1 MSDAVPALSALV
13 VLLLLSGFFS
23 GSETALMAV
32 NRYRLSYL
40 ARRGDR
46 RAARVRDLVAS
57 PDRLIST
64 ILLGNNFANTAAS
77 ALATAIAIAVAGERG
92 TIYATLIMTA
102 LLLIFAEIAPK
113 TLAARHPERVSVIV
127 ARPIGL
133 LVKLLYPLAS
143 AAGALANL
151 VLLNW
156 GRTKTVVAGVS
167 EEDIKGI
174 ISLGEEERVIAREKR
189 QMLHGILRLTETT
202 IEDVMIPRT
211 QVVAIDVDMKPREV
225 LEVIR
230 QSGNTRIPVYE
241 GTLDDVVGVL
251 HSKDVFRYWD
261 RLDDMDLRSLPRR
274 PLFVPETAT
283 LEGLLQAFQDQR
295 QHMAIVIDEYGGV
308 EGIVALEDLLE
319 EIVGDIEDEYDL
331 PRTPQV
337 IELQDGSLL
346 VGGSCPLSFLRRH
359 YGIKLEAEES
369 TTIAGLLLE
378 VTGRIPRAKE
388 RIEHAGLS
396 FIVQR
401 ARPHRVEQV
410 RIEGIERLDAP
421 RDGSHDHPQRT

>member
-1 MSDAVPALSALV
+1 MSEALPALAGLV
-13 VLLLLSGFFS
+13 LLLLLSGFFS

-46 RAARVRDLVAS
+46 RAARVRDLVAM

-77 ALATAIAIAVAGERG
+77 ALATAVAISVAGERG
-92 TIYATLIMTA
+92 MVYATLVMTA

-113 TLAARHPERVSVIV
+113 TLAARHPEKVSFLVS
-127 ARPIGL
+127 RPIGL
-133 LVKLLYPLAS
+133 LVKVLYPLAS
-143 AAGALANL
+143 AAGAAANL

-156 GRTKTVVAGVS
+156 GKGKTEVAGVS

-189 QMLHGILRLTETT
+189 RMLHGIMRLTETT

-211 QVVAIDVDMKPREV
+211 QVVAIDVNMKPREV

-230 QSGNTRIPVYE
+230 RSGNTRIPVYE
-241 GTLDDVVGVL
+241 GTLDDIVGVL
-251 HSKDVFRYWD
+251 HSKDVFRFWD
-261 RLDDMDLRSLPRR
+261 RLDDLDLRTLPRR

-283 LEGLLQAFQDQR
+283 LEGLLQAFQEQR

-319 EIVGDIEDEYDL
+319 EIVGEIEDEYDL

-337 IELQDGSLL
+337 MELQDGSLL
-346 VGGSCPLSFLRRH
+346 VGGACPLSFLRRQ
-359 YGIKLEAEES
+359 YGINLQAQES

-396 FIVQR
+396 FTIQR
-401 ARPHRVEQV
+401 ARPNRVEQV
-410 RIEGIERLDAP
+410 RIEGADRLDASSADP
-421 RDGSHDHPQRT
+421 DD

>member
-1 MSDAVPALSALV
+1 
-13 VLLLLSGFFS
+13 
-23 GSETALMAV
+23 MAV

-40 ARRGDR
+40 ARRGDS

-77 ALATAIAIAVAGERG
+77 ALATAVAISLAGESG
-92 TIYATLIMTA
+92 PLYATLVMTA

-113 TLAARHPERVSVIV
+113 TFAARHPERVSFVV
-127 ARPIGL
+127 SRPIGL
-133 LVKLLYPLAS
+133 LVKILYPLAS
-143 AAGALANL
+143 AAGAVANL

-156 GRTKTVVAGVS
+156 GKTKTELSGVS

-211 QVVAIDVDMKPREV
+211 QVVAIDLDMKPREV

-241 GTLDDVVGVL
+241 GTLDDIVGVL

-261 RLDDMDLRSLPRR
+261 RLDEMDLRSLPRR

-319 EIVGDIEDEYDL
+319 EIVGEIEDEYDL

-346 VGGSCPLSFLRRH
+346 VGGACPLSFLRRH
-359 YGIKLEAEES
+359 YGIHLEAEES
-369 TTIAGLLLE
+369 STLAGILLE
-378 VTGRIPRAKE
+378 VTGRIPKAKE
-388 RIEHAGLS
+388 RIELGGLT

-401 ARPHRVEQV
+401 ARPHRIEQV
-410 RIEGIERLDAP
+410 RIEGIEHLDVP
-421 RDGSHDHPQRT
+421 RGELQE

>member
-1 MSDAVPALSALV
+1 MSDALPAFAGLV
-13 VLLLLSGFFS
+13 LLLLLSGFFS

-46 RAARVRDLVAS
+46 RAARVRDLVAM

-77 ALATAIAIAVAGERG
+77 ALATAFAISIAGERG
-92 TIYATLIMTA
+92 IVYATLVMTA

-113 TLAARHPERVSVIV
+113 TL
-127 ARPIGL
+127 
-133 LVKLLYPLAS
+133 KLLYPLAS
-143 AAGALANL
+143 VAGAAANL
-151 VLLNW
+151 VLLNS
-156 GRTKTVVAGVS
+156 GKGKTGVPGVS

-189 QMLHGILRLTETT
+189 RMLHGIMRLTETT

-211 QVVAIDVDMKPREV
+211 QVVAIDVNLKPREV
-225 LEVIR
+225 LDVIR
-230 QSGNTRIPVYE
+230 RSGNTRIPVYE
-241 GTLDDVVGVL
+241 GTLDDIVGVL
-251 HSKDVFRYWD
+251 HSKDVFRFWD
-261 RLDDMDLRSLPRR
+261 RLDDLDLRSLPRR

-319 EIVGDIEDEYDL
+319 EIVGEIEDEYDL

-337 IELQDGSLL
+337 MELRDGSLL

-359 YGIKLEAEES
+359 YGIELKAEES
-369 TTIAGLLLE
+369 TTVAGLILE
-378 VTGRIPRAKE
+378 VTGRIPQAKE

-396 FIVQR
+396 FIIQK
-401 ARPHRVEQV
+401 ARPNRVEQV
-410 RIEGIERLDAP
+410 RIEGTERLDAVSDDP
-421 RDGSHDHPQRT
+421 DD

>member
-1 MSDAVPALSALV
+1 MSDALPAFAGLV
-13 VLLLLSGFFS
+13 LLLLLSGFFS

-46 RAARVRDLVAS
+46 RAARVRDLVAM

-77 ALATAIAIAVAGERG
+77 ALATAFAISIAGERG
-92 TIYATLIMTA
+92 IVYATLVMTA

-113 TLAARHPERVSVIV
+113 TLAARHPEKVSFIV

-143 AAGALANL
+143 VAGAAANL
-151 VLLNW
+151 VLLNS
-156 GRTKTVVAGVS
+156 GKGKTGVPGVS

-189 QMLHGILRLTETT
+189 RMLHGIMRLTETT

-211 QVVAIDVDMKPREV
+211 QVVAIDVNLKPREV
-225 LEVIR
+225 LDVIR
-230 QSGNTRIPVYE
+230 RSGNTRIPVYE
-241 GTLDDVVGVL
+241 GTLDDIVGVL
-251 HSKDVFRYWD
+251 HSKDVFRFWD
-261 RLDDMDLRSLPRR
+261 RLDDLDLRSLPRR

-319 EIVGDIEDEYDL
+319 EIVGEIEDEYDL

-337 IELQDGSLL
+337 MELRDGSLL
-346 VGGSCPLSFLRRH
+346 VGGSCPLSFLRR
-359 YGIKLEAEES
+359 
-369 TTIAGLLLE
+369 
-378 VTGRIPRAKE
+378 P
-388 RIEHAGLS
+388 
-396 FIVQR
+396 
-401 ARPHRVEQV
+401 
-410 RIEGIERLDAP
+410 
-421 RDGSHDHPQRT
+421 